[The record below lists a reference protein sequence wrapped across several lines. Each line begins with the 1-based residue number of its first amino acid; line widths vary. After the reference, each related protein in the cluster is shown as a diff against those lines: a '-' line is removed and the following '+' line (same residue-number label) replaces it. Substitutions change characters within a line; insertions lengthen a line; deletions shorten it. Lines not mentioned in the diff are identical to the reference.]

1 MAPKAAALTANARV
15 VPAFTLVAWPAVDAL
30 VLDVRPEPEEDAAAP
45 DAAGMLSGP
54 LDRALLLFE
63 DEALLDSDLA

>member
-1 MAPKAAALTANARV
+1 M
-15 VPAFTLVAWPAVDAL
+15 AWPAVDAL